1 MTHTNNKRRKH
12 SPEFKAAVV
21 LELLTGKVSVAQQA
35 RKRQLKESM
44 LYEWRREAV
53 EKLPLVF
60 VQHTPEETVDQRV
73 EELERLIGQQAVEIA
88 ALKKASKWLSRA
100 SRSSEKS

>member
-1 MTHTNNKRRKH
+1 MTSNKRRKH
-12 SPEFKAAVV
+12 SPEFKAAIV
-21 LELLTGKVSVAQQA
+21 LELLAGKVSVAQLA
-35 RKRQLKESM
+35 RKHRLKASM
-44 LYEWRREAV
+44 LYEWKREAI

-60 VQHTPEETVDQRV
+60 VQRAPEEAVDQRV

-100 SRSSEKS
+100 SRSNERS